1 MIVVISDDITG
12 AAELGGIALRYGLNT
27 IITTDITNVLP
38 HSDILIIATD
48 TRSDTESGS
57 VKAIKHL
64 MCKLKDKAITIYK
77 KTDSVLRGHII
88 AEIKTIISY
97 SYYRNALLLPQNPS
111 KGRIIKDGIYY
122 IYENKLDKTEFR
134 NDPEYPILSSNV
146 NTLLNN
152 SAKIL
157 NIDDITL
164 SDNNIYIAN
173 AQNEN
178 DIIIQLSKAH
188 KHTLLS
194 GGADFFNCIIKKEF
208 NVYPLRKEVAKI
220 PNANRIIIVC
230 GSTQSYSL
238 VNEPYIT
245 EHNGYEAVMPDD
257 VFNGH
262 GINKWIIKLK
272 MLYDKHETIILN
284 VGKRENRG
292 KEYAV
297 RLKRI
302 MAEATKTL
310 VKIHQP
316 DILIIEGGA
325 TAYSIIQ
332 SLKWYNLEFKT
343 EYSPGIVSMLYDK
356 TEIILKPGS
365 YSWNDIFKSNK

>member
-1 MIVVISDDITG
+1 M
-12 AAELGGIALRYGLNT
+12 
-27 IITTDITNVLP
+27 
-38 HSDILIIATD
+38 
-48 TRSDTESGS
+48 
-57 VKAIKHL
+57 
-64 MCKLKDKAITIYK
+64 
-77 KTDSVLRGHII
+77 
-88 AEIKTIISY
+88 
-97 SYYRNALLLPQNPS
+97 LPQNPS

-122 IYENKLDKTEFR
+122 IYKNKLDKTEFR

-230 GSTQSYSL
+230 GSTQSNSL

-272 MLYDKHETIILN
+272 
-284 VGKRENRG
+284 
-292 KEYAV
+292 
-297 RLKRI
+297 
-302 MAEATKTL
+302 
-310 VKIHQP
+310 
-316 DILIIEGGA
+316 
-325 TAYSIIQ
+325 
-332 SLKWYNLEFKT
+332 
-343 EYSPGIVSMLYDK
+343 
-356 TEIILKPGS
+356 S
-365 YSWNDIFKSNK
+365 YMINMKQ

>member
-1 MIVVISDDITG
+1 MGFLRDD
-12 AAELGGIALRYGLNT
+12 
-27 IITTDITNVLP
+27 
-38 HSDILIIATD
+38 
-48 TRSDTESGS
+48 
-57 VKAIKHL
+57 
-64 MCKLKDKAITIYK
+64 
-77 KTDSVLRGHII
+77 
-88 AEIKTIISY
+88 
-97 SYYRNALLLPQNPS
+97 
-111 KGRIIKDGIYY
+111 
-122 IYENKLDKTEFR
+122 
-134 NDPEYPILSSNV
+134 
-146 NTLLNN
+146 
-152 SAKIL
+152 
-157 NIDDITL
+157 
-164 SDNNIYIAN
+164 
-173 AQNEN
+173 
-178 DIIIQLSKAH
+178 
-188 KHTLLS
+188 
-194 GGADFFNCIIKKEF
+194 
-208 NVYPLRKEVAKI
+208 
-220 PNANRIIIVC
+220 
-230 GSTQSYSL
+230 
-238 VNEPYIT
+238 YIT

-272 MLYDKHETIILN
+272 KLYDKHETMILN

-302 MAEATKTL
+302 MAEATRTL

-343 EYSPGIVSMLYDK
+343 AYSPGIVSMLYDK

>member
-57 VKAIKHL
+57 VKTIKHL

-77 KTDSVLRGHII
+77 KTDSVLRGHIV

-230 GSTQSYSL
+230 GSTQSNSL
-238 VNEPYIT
+238 ANEPYIT

-272 MLYDKHETIILN
+272 KLYDKHETMILN

-302 MAEATKTL
+302 MAEATRTL

-332 SLKWYNLEFKT
+332 NLNGT
-343 EYSPGIVSMLYDK
+343 
-356 TEIILKPGS
+356 T
-365 YSWNDIFKSNK
+365 WNLRRNTLQV